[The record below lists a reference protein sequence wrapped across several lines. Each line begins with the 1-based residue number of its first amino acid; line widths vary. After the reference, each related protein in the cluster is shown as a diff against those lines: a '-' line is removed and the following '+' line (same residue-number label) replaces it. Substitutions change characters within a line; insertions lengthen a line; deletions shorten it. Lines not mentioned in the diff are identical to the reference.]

1 MSSSSSSSVAHST
14 RSATTIVTRRL
25 PAVPRSSGATR
36 SSRRHAKL
44 PTTKTRRPILNYGS
58 RCHSFGIGVVG
69 ELTCLRLLLYTVVY
83 WLFSC
88 SLYSQTRLSRWHWD
102 LIMSIHLG
110 RLSIYPCFITYVVS
124 KLDQTNDI
132 RLSGINLWRCDC
144 TCNVC
149 TVCYRS
155 HIQGGSKK

>member
-1 MSSSSSSSVAHST
+1 VSSSSSSVAHST

-25 PAVPRSSGATR
+25 PAVPLSSGATR
-36 SSRRHAKL
+36 SSRRHAKS
-44 PTTKTRRPILNYGS
+44 PTTKPRRPILNYGS

-69 ELTCLRLLLYTVVY
+69 ELTCWRLLLCTVVY

-88 SLYSQTRLSRWHWD
+88 SLYSQTRLSGWHWD

-132 RLSGINLWRCDC
+132 RLSGIHLWRCDC